1 MIILKKVKIQKIKVL
16 FILCSLVFFLVFP
29 ILNSIFLRNN
39 SIEYSNKNDHDSRVN
54 TSSSWINTS
63 LTIDAN
69 ASSNSTYYGNW
80 NWAVTQPWCSGL
92 GTYRFPYTI
101 ENLSLSIGSSEYGL
115 SIQNSRGVYFKLVN
129 ISAHGAIDEDEKGLY
144 ITNSSNGWVKNCNFT
159 SNYYGIYMYND
170 CDNFTIIENDLSD
183 ATSTSSSPIYH
194 PKGLFLQNDCDFNLI
209 YNNTINRQNSYIDD
223 GIYLLDYCD
232 NNTIVHN
239 ELVNVDISSVFLGNY
254 CSNNTISN
262 NNLTG
267 SLYGVDLDDYCSGNE
282 ISENDGVYNFYGIRI
297 RYDSSHNRILDNR
310 IKSTSNT
317 GIYLWDSYNN
327 SIANNEL
334 HNTGYYGITVQYW
347 SNGNQ
352 LLQNNIS
359 GATQHGISISSSYH
373 ATVSKNNM
381 SVCGL
386 YVRGT
391 EEQVTSHNIPL
402 DNTVNGKPIYYYI
415 NQEGLD
421 SGDFINPGQILLAN
435 CSQSTLSNF
444 VLTNVSLGIG
454 LLYVNDSVVYNNIIQ
469 DCLLAFYL
477 EDGYNNTIKNNDFS
491 DNLAGMDLENSDFNY
506 IYENDVNLNGNYGI
520 WLGGYSNNNSVY
532 SNIGIN
538 NGLGGM
544 HIRDSYLNT
553 CFNNTFMGSNRGIEL
568 LNGDYNFLRDNIISG
583 TTTGFLLQ
591 MGSADNY
598 FSGNNISN
606 CFSAGILLLNSH
618 RNDFTRNRIM
628 FNSGPGIN
636 INDPISQNNRIY
648 LNAFISNSAQDN
660 GNANEWTHGGLG
672 NYWSD
677 YTGSDTNS
685 DGVGDTPRFINPNG
699 IDYRPLMYYPFTGE
713 PPVLPE
719 INLLNYVITNSS
731 LTLTIKNSGKD
742 NATGITLLVD
752 MQSIPLIIYNNSL
765 LPFDLDVDETEV
777 IVIDL
782 TSFYDNFT
790 WGDNYTIKVNIDPNN
805 QIVEENEL
813 NNEIDL
819 DYQHRPDLSLPDL
832 IVNNYLL
839 TEDALWVY
847 VNNTGND
854 NATSVLIYAEI
865 GSLKLPLYNNSLSP
879 LDIDIN
885 EVFEVYINLSDYKLL
900 FTAGETYEIDFM
912 IDPGDTISELNE
924 LNNQLIL
931 EYKYNLSGAI
941 PDLLIQNDLLF
952 NNSLIFTVKNNGTS
966 DANLVEIIVQID
978 SIPLIIY
985 NNSFNPVNLS
995 IDGIFQINI
1004 ALLDFENDF
1013 INDTI
1018 YHIRIWIDFYDNIPE
1033 FDETNNNL
1041 SLFYHYVVYEQ
1052 PPPYIPPSVPWTTE
1066 FLIVISFVT
1075 ILSLALKFR
1084 KYKFLK

>member
-1 MIILKKVKIQKIKVL
+1 
-16 FILCSLVFFLVFP
+16 
-29 ILNSIFLRNN
+29 
-39 SIEYSNKNDHDSRVN
+39 
-54 TSSSWINTS
+54 
-63 LTIDAN
+63 
-69 ASSNSTYYGNW
+69 
-80 NWAVTQPWCSGL
+80 
-92 GTYRFPYTI
+92 
-101 ENLSLSIGSSEYGL
+101 
-115 SIQNSRGVYFKLVN
+115 
-129 ISAHGAIDEDEKGLY
+129 
-144 ITNSSNGWVKNCNFT
+144 
-159 SNYYGIYMYND
+159 
-170 CDNFTIIENDLSD
+170 
-183 ATSTSSSPIYH
+183 
-194 PKGLFLQNDCDFNLI
+194 
-209 YNNTINRQNSYIDD
+209 
-223 GIYLLDYCD
+223 
-232 NNTIVHN
+232 
-239 ELVNVDISSVFLGNY
+239 
-254 CSNNTISN
+254 
-262 NNLTG
+262 
-267 SLYGVDLDDYCSGNE
+267 
-282 ISENDGVYNFYGIRI
+282 
-297 RYDSSHNRILDNR
+297 
-310 IKSTSNT
+310 
-317 GIYLWDSYNN
+317 
-327 SIANNEL
+327 
-334 HNTGYYGITVQYW
+334 
-347 SNGNQ
+347 
-352 LLQNNIS
+352 
-359 GATQHGISISSSYH
+359 
-373 ATVSKNNM
+373 
-381 SVCGL
+381 
-386 YVRGT
+386 
-391 EEQVTSHNIPL
+391 
-402 DNTVNGKPIYYYI
+402 
-415 NQEGLD
+415 
-421 SGDFINPGQILLAN
+421 
-435 CSQSTLSNF
+435 
-444 VLTNVSLGIG
+444 
-454 LLYVNDSVVYNNIIQ
+454 
-469 DCLLAFYL
+469 
-477 EDGYNNTIKNNDFS
+477 
-491 DNLAGMDLENSDFNY
+491 
-506 IYENDVNLNGNYGI
+506 
-520 WLGGYSNNNSVY
+520 
-532 SNIGIN
+532 
-538 NGLGGM
+538 
-544 HIRDSYLNT
+544 
-553 CFNNTFMGSNRGIEL
+553 
-568 LNGDYNFLRDNIISG
+568 
-583 TTTGFLLQ
+583 
-591 MGSADNY
+591 
-598 FSGNNISN
+598 
-606 CFSAGILLLNSH
+606 
-618 RNDFTRNRIM
+618 
-628 FNSGPGIN
+628 
-636 INDPISQNNRIY
+636 
-648 LNAFISNSAQDN
+648 
-660 GNANEWTHGGLG
+660 
-672 NYWSD
+672 
-677 YTGSDTNS
+677 
-685 DGVGDTPRFINPNG
+685 
-699 IDYRPLMYYPFTGE
+699 MYYPFTGE

-995 IDGIFQINI
+995 IDGTFQINI
-1004 ALLDFENDF
+1004 ALLDLENDF